1 MNPAMRPRV
10 RSGMRSARPWLLCG
24 VVAGLAAAP
33 AAAAAAAGPDCA
45 GPVAAALQRRYE
57 SVRDLSARF
66 EQTTKSAALG
76 GPGSVTTSSGQLVFA
91 KPGRMRWSYEAPEP
105 SLVVSDGSVLWIYD
119 PVHAEVQRLSVTQ
132 EYLSGAAVSFLFGEG
147 QLSREFEIRALAC
160 GPDEATLELA
170 PREPASYEKL
180 RARVDPKSGELL
192 ATTVIDLLGNETT
205 VALHG
210 TRVNQAPKAELFR
223 FEVPEG
229 AKLVDLGAA
238 QGRP

>member
-1 MNPAMRPRV
+1 
-10 RSGMRSARPWLLCG
+10 MRSARRPWLPLA
-24 VVAGLAAAP
+24 VVAAVAAAGGAARAAAP
-33 AAAAAAAGPDCA
+33 GDCA

-57 SVRDLSARF
+57 SVRALSARF

-119 PVHAEVQRLSVTQ
+119 PLRREVQRLSVTQ

-147 QLSREFEIRALAC
+147 KLSRDFEIRALAC
-160 GPDEATLELA
+160 GADEATLELV

-180 RARVDPKSGELL
+180 RARIDPRTGELR

-210 TRVNQAPKAELFR
+210 TRVNQAPKADLFR

-238 QGRP
+238 QGQP